1 MLIKRKRTKLNY
13 VLTDPTGESLG
24 EMLQIFVVISF
35 AAIQELVV
43 RSKVLAPNLN
53 EEKMGIAESE
63 SFALTTTAMT
73 IIC

>member
-1 MLIKRKRTKLNY
+1 M
-13 VLTDPTGESLG
+13 G

-63 SFALTTTAMT
+63 IFALTTTAMT